1 MDKLAGDMIGLP
13 VVTLDSG
20 ATIAHVDDMLV
31 DPSRR
36 QVLALVVQEK
46 AFARSARAIP
56 FGRIAANGVDAVLV
70 PNAKVTFEVDRDP
83 VLRSLD
89 NTHRVQGANVMT
101 DTGRKVGRVVDM
113 LIDDHTGEIKT
124 YEVVMGPDNA
134 KHSLPAEAVISL
146 GKEAMFVTGAAAD
159 ALDVKP
165 TKEIDVRDATGAPL
179 AAEAATT
186 PAGEEGITPMAR
198 PAATP
203 EAKLTDIATMLG
215 GNSVNVRLL
224 FGIVILVLGI
234 LILVYPALLP
244 LIAGISLIVIGLW
257 IALQNAPTGTRP

>member
-1 MDKLAGDMIGLP
+1 MDKLAGDIIGLP

-20 ATIAHVDDMLV
+20 VTIAHVKDMIV

-46 AFARSARAIP
+46 AFAKPARAIP

-70 PNAKVTFEVDRDP
+70 PNVKVSLEIDRDP

-89 NTHRVQGANVMT
+89 NAYKVQGANVMT
-101 DTGRKVGRVVDM
+101 DTGRKVGTVADM

-124 YEVVMGPDNA
+124 YELLVGPDDER
-134 KHSLPAEAVISL
+134 HSLPADGIVSL
-146 GKEAMFVTGAAAD
+146 GRDVLYVTVAAVD
-159 ALDVKP
+159 ALDVKT
-165 TKEIDVRDATGAPL
+165 TKVIDVASATEEPPS
-179 AAEAATT
+179 AEPSTT
-186 PAGEEGITPMAR
+186 PASEEGSFPSLR
-198 PAATP
+198 LAAKIP
-203 EAKLTDIATMLG
+203 DLANMLG
-215 GNSVNVRLL
+215 GNSVNTRLL

-234 LILVYPALLP
+234 LVLVYPALLP